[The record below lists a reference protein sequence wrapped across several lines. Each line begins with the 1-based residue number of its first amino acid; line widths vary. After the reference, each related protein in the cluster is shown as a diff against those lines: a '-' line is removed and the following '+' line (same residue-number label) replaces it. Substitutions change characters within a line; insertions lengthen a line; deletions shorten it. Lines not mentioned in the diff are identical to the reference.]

1 MARGGG
7 TGSRN
12 KKKKATEV
20 RRKLFLLKNFKIDPP
35 FCPQAGT
42 TTQNG
47 VDTSQKIPS
56 DSGDKNKNIKH
67 RKQKVGPWSPGDDQ
81 SLW

>member
-20 RRKLFLLKNFKIDPP
+20 G
-35 FCPQAGT
+35 GT
-42 TTQNG
+42 TRNG

-67 RKQKVGPWSPGDDQ
+67 RKQKVRPQ
-81 SLW
+81 